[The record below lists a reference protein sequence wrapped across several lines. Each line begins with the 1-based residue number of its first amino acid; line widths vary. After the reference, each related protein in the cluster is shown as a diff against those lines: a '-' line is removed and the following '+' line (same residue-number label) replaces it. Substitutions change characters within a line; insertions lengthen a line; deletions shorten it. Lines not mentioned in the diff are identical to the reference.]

1 MDKELEKINEL
12 KQRRDKLN
20 ADINRRLARHS
31 AKKRKEDTRRKILIG
46 AMILAKANS
55 DEVYEKELL
64 ESLGV
69 FLDKPADR
77 ALFDLPPKAE

>member
-20 ADINRRLARHS
+20 ADITRRMARHS
-31 AKKRKEDTRRKILIG
+31 AKKRKEDTRKKILIG
-46 AMILAKANS
+46 AMVLANVES
-55 DEVYEKELL
+55 GQYPEEKLMD
-64 ESLGV
+64 SLSN